1 MRKVVLSL
9 VGVMAALLLTQQA
22 TATAVFARQTGMACS
37 SCHFQHFP
45 LLNGFGRA
53 FKSSGYSMVGAQARV
68 EGADL
73 SIPNTLNMSVLA
85 TAGYE
90 KSDRAKAA
98 ALVATPEKNSGDG
111 LFYVPASGGEL
122 SLFFGG
128 RLSENAGFLGE
139 LSSGDASG
147 AHSSV
152 KMPLQF
158 DMSSIFSSM
167 QSGMRVAVVP
177 FATDVQGAS
186 YSFETLNTGANAVH
200 QMSPVRGFNGA
211 HIGAVSAQQYIGTGG
226 VAKGLSLV
234 VSDPI
239 GFFNVTRYDRTG
251 IAGGAFATMG
261 STYLRAAGFIPLT
274 GWEAMAVGVQMWSG
288 SSAVSDPAGLVP
300 LVMADTKAYAVDGQL
315 QGYVGDM
322 PLGIYASYA
331 VAPVVSADPAT
342 GHLGNAYNTYYTQD
356 ALGNP
361 VVVTGTHEKS
371 ALNISSELGIVP
383 NVASFGVAVRMGKS
397 GNGLVDNAVLLTGT
411 YHVAQ
416 NILLSLAFTSA
427 SGSYW
432 YSNDT
437 YTGTTDQIGK
447 TTYTLNLS
455 SVF

>member
-1 MRKVVLSL
+1 MKVSIYGAAGAMVLMLSMQ
-9 VGVMAALLLTQQA
+9 GAS
-22 TATAVFARQTGMACS
+22 ATAVFARQTGMACS

-53 FKSSGYSMVGAQARV
+53 FKSSGFSMVGAQPRV

-90 KSDRAKAA
+90 KSDRARAA
-98 ALVATPEKNSGDG
+98 ALAATPEKNSGDG
-111 LFYVPASGGEL
+111 LYYVPASGGEL

-158 DMSSIFSSM
+158 DMTSLFSSM
-167 QSGMRVAVVP
+167 QSGTRVALIP

-186 YSFETLNTGANAVH
+186 YGFETLNTGANAVH

-211 HIGAVSAQQYIGTGG
+211 HSEAVSAQQYLGTGG
-226 VAKGLSLV
+226 SAKGLAFV

-239 GFFNVTRYDRTG
+239 GFVNVTQYDRTG
-251 IAGGAFATMG
+251 IASGTFAAMG
-261 STYLRAAGFIPLT
+261 STYLRVAGFIPLT
-274 GWEAMAVGVQMWSG
+274 GWEALALGAQVWSG
-288 SSAVSDPAGLVP
+288 SSAVSDPAGLV
-300 LVMADTKAYAVDGQL
+300 VMADTQAYAVDGQL

-331 VAPVVSADPAT
+331 VAPVVAAAA
-342 GHLGNAYNTYYTQD
+342 GHLGNAYNTYHTQS
-356 ALGNP
+356 G
-361 VVVTGTHEKS
+361 VVTGTHEKS
-371 ALNISSELGIVP
+371 ALNISTELGIVP
-383 NVASFGVAVRMGKS
+383 NVASFGVAVRMGRS
-397 GNGLVDNAVLLTGT
+397 GNGLVDNAVMLTGS
-411 YHVAQ
+411 YQMAQ
-416 NILLSLAFTSA
+416 NILLSLAYTGA

-432 YSNDT
+432 YSNDS

-447 TTYTLNLS
+447 TTYTFNLS